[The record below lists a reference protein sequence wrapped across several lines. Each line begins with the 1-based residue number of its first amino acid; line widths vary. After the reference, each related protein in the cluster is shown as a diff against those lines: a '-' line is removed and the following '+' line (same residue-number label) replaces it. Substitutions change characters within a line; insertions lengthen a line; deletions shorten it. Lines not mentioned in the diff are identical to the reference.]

1 MTRFSF
7 SDEDKFG
14 KGKVDGR
21 NDNYGLFTLNHDVQI
36 ETQSFYKC
44 CQAKLVL

>member
-1 MTRFSF
+1 MTKFSF

-21 NDNYGLFTLNHDVQI
+21 HDNYGLFTLNQAVQI
-36 ETQSFYKC
+36 GSQSFNKC
-44 CQAKLVL
+44 C